1 MQTQHSTPLCRMG
14 AQLCNATEFSGLD
27 ACSLLVLGRWE
38 CKEGSWQCRLHP
50 VACLL
55 SLHVLYTPNV
65 ESTHTSVLGP
75 SLKNPYHVAKP
86 PIQNPDIIPHELTH
100 PSLLEGTQ
108 GPSFPYLANV
118 LATQST
124 QQTLSSTSRKCI
136 WKREHDNRI

>member
-1 MQTQHSTPLCRMG
+1 M
-14 AQLCNATEFSGLD
+14 
-27 ACSLLVLGRWE
+27 
-38 CKEGSWQCRLHP
+38 
-50 VACLL
+50 LL
-55 SLHVLYTPNV
+55 SSQAWMPALFWCWGDGTVRRAPGSADSTLWPAYYTPNV
-65 ESTHTSVLGP
+65 ESTDTSVLGS